1 LVRTPPLAGD
11 RARPARLSSTDLLML
26 TATAIWGVNFTV
38 IKVALAGFSPMA
50 FNGLRFGLATVVIM
64 AILWWQARH
73 TPGSD
78 LLDVPRRDWGPVILL
93 GLFGHTFYQVIFIN
107 GLSRT
112 TPANSSLLMA
122 TSPIWV
128 GIIGYA
134 LRIERINRLM
144 WLGIALSFAGIGV
157 LMMGGENK
165 VSLGSTTL
173 IGDLLI
179 LACAFAWAIYT
190 TASKPLL
197 ARYSPLKLTAWSMLA
212 GAVPLTLISIP
223 SMIRQD
229 WSAISP
235 TAWAGLAF
243 STLMALVA
251 GYLIWY
257 TSVQRVG
264 NARTA
269 VYSNLTPVIAIVFAW
284 LTIGSRL
291 APLQLAGAAV
301 VLAGL
306 MVTRRGRAR

>member
-1 LVRTPPLAGD
+1 MVRTPPLAGD

-144 WLGIALSFAGIGV
+144 WLGIALSFAGLGV
-157 LMMGGENK
+157 LMMGGETK
-165 VSLGSTTL
+165 VRLGSTTL

-235 TAWAGLAF
+235 AAWAGLAF